1 MPDSIPHEARTKGSR
16 VITRRNLLW
25 PTLPAVLAAAS
36 ATSLTQAMT
45 DPLAAGFDSLE
56 QRSGGRLG
64 VAALDTASGKR
75 IDHRADERF
84 PMCSTF
90 KILAVGKLLTRVD
103 RGREHLYRVVSYTKA
118 DLVTYSPITEKHVG
132 AGLPLAAL
140 CDAALRYSD
149 NTAANLLLK
158 AIGGPPAVTAFARS
172 LGDDTTRLDRWETAL
187 NESLP
192 GDPRDTT
199 TPAEMLSNLRKIAL
213 GTVLSQKSRDLLI
226 GWMLRNT
233 TGDERIRAGVPKD
246 WKVADKTGSGERG
259 TAGDVGIVWPPH
271 RAPLLMVIY
280 VAGVMSEAER
290 NPTIAGAAKVVADAL
305 PA

>member
-1 MPDSIPHEARTKGSR
+1 M
-16 VITRRNLLW
+16 ITRRRLLW
-25 PTLPAVLAAAS
+25 PSLPAVLAAVS
-36 ATSLTQAMT
+36 VGR
-45 DPLAAGFDSLE
+45 LAAAEAVTAQLDAIE

-64 VAALDTASGKR
+64 VAALDTATGKR
-75 IDHRADERF
+75 IVHRAGERF

-103 RGREHLYRVVSYTKA
+103 RGEEHLDRIVPYSKA

-132 AGLPLAAL
+132 VGLSLSEL

-149 NTAANLLLK
+149 NTAANLLLNS
-158 AIGGPPAVTAFARS
+158 IGGPPAVTAFARS

-187 NESLP
+187 NEALP

-199 TPAEMLSNLRKIAL
+199 TPAEMLADLQKIAL
-213 GTVLSQKSRDLLI
+213 GTVLSQRSRDLLI

-233 TGDERIRAGVPKD
+233 TGDQRVRAGVPQN

-259 TAGDVGIVWPPH
+259 TAGDVAIAWPPH
-271 RAPLLMVIY
+271 RTPVLMVIY
-280 VAGVMSEAER
+280 VAGVKTDAER
-290 NPTIAGAAKVVADAL
+290 NPAIAGAARAVANIL
-305 PA
+305 SGESLE

>member
-1 MPDSIPHEARTKGSR
+1 M
-16 VITRRNLLW
+16 ITRRKLLRTAI
-25 PTLPAVLAAAS
+25 PVALAASTTGRLAAAL
-36 ATSLTQAMT
+36 TS
-45 DPLAAGFDSLE
+45 DPVAAQFDALE

-64 VAALDTASGKR
+64 VAALDTATGKR
-75 IDHRADERF
+75 VAHRAGERF

-103 RGREHLYRVVSYTKA
+103 RGQEHLDRIVPYSKA
-118 DLVTYSPITEKHVG
+118 DLVTYSPISEKHTG

-172 LGDDTTRLDRWETAL
+172 LGDRTTRLDRWETAL

-199 TPAEMLSNLRKIAL
+199 TPDEMLADLRKIAL
-213 GTVLSQKSRDLLI
+213 GTVLAQKSRDLLI

-233 TGDERIRAGVPKD
+233 TGDDRIRAGVPQD

-280 VAGVMSEAER
+280 VAAVKSDAER
-290 NPTIAGAAKVVADAL
+290 NPVIAGAAKLVAASL
-305 PA
+305 GG

>member
-1 MPDSIPHEARTKGSR
+1 M
-16 VITRRNLLW
+16 ITRRKLLW
-25 PTLPAVLAAAS
+25 PTLPAVLAAGS
-36 ATSLTQAMT
+36 AGR
-45 DPLAAGFDSLE
+45 LAAAEPVSAQLDAIE

-64 VAALDTASGKR
+64 VAALDTATGKR
-75 IDHRADERF
+75 IVHRADERF

-103 RGREHLYRVVSYTKA
+103 RRQEHLDRLVPYSKS

-132 AGLPLAAL
+132 SGLSLADL

-158 AIGGPPAVTAFARS
+158 SIGGPPEVTVFARS
-172 LGDDTTRLDRWETAL
+172 LGDDTSRLDRWETAL

-199 TPAEMLSNLRKIAL
+199 TPAEMLADLHKIAL
-213 GTVLSQKSRDLLI
+213 GTVLSQTSRDLLI

-233 TGDERIRAGVPKD
+233 TGDQRIRAGVPQN

-259 TAGDVGIVWPPH
+259 TAGDVAIAWPPH
-271 RAPLLMVIY
+271 RAPVLIVTY
-280 VAGVMSEAER
+280 VAGVKSDADR
-290 NPTIAGAAKVVADAL
+290 DPTIAGAAGAVAKAL
-305 PA
+305 SVEPVDIGKRR